1 MLAVAELLAHMLPTE
16 SSFGGNV
23 QSSSVENRRLGVAV
37 VGLGGAVASTAAAG
51 VELIRQGATGTDGL
65 PLAGL
70 EALVPYEN
78 LVFEGWDL
86 CGDDLASAVASHGIL
101 PADQL
106 QAAKPA
112 LVNIRPWPAVVNP
125 GFCRNASGTHCVSA
139 DDHRGRTEIIRE
151 DLRRFR
157 EENDLDGVVLV
168 NLASVERTGDPDSPA
183 LASVEAFERGL
194 DEEDPDISPAML
206 YAYAAIME
214 GVPYIN
220 FTPSVAADTPALTE
234 LARREGVP
242 VAGKDGKTGQTMIKT
257 VLAPAFRSRALR
269 VDGWFSTNILG
280 NGDGHI
286 LSDPD
291 SLASKIDTKGSV
303 LDDML
308 GYEVPDHIVNINY
321 YRPRGDD
328 KEAWDNVDLTGFL
341 GQRMQI
347 KVNFLC
353 SDSALAAPL
362 VLDLARLADLA
373 KLRGDSGAQEQ
384 FGLFFK
390 APMVR
395 EPGSRTEHA
404 FHAQEDALFSWLK
417 DETHINGNGKINGK
431 VNVTVEGEA
440 SRESR

>member
-1 MLAVAELLAHMLPTE
+1 MQE
-16 SSFGGNV
+16 FGTDD
-23 QSSSVENRRLGVAV
+23 RRLGVAI
-37 VGLGGAVASTAAAG
+37 VGLGGAVATTAAAG
-51 VELIRQGATGTDGL
+51 VELIRQGAAGTEGL

-70 EALVPYEN
+70 GGLTPYEN
-78 LVFEGWDL
+78 LVFGGWDL
-86 CGDDLASAVASHGIL
+86 CEDDLASAAASNGIL
-101 PADQL
+101 SGEQL
-106 QAAKPA
+106 RAAKPRLA
-112 LVNIRPWPAVVNP
+112 DIRPWPAVVNP

-139 DDHRGRTEIIRE
+139 EDHRGRTEIIRE
-151 DLRRFR
+151 DLRCFR

-183 LASVEAFERGL
+183 LASAEAFEKGL

-206 YAYAAIME
+206 YAYAAILE
-214 GVPYIN
+214 GVPYVN
-220 FTPSVAADTPALTE
+220 FTPSVAADTPALAE

-303 LDDML
+303 LDDIL

-347 KVNFLC
+347 KVDFLC

-395 EPGSRTEHA
+395 EPGSQPEHA
-404 FHAQEDALFSWLK
+404 FHAQEDALFSWLE
-417 DETHINGNGKINGK
+417 DEEHTNGNGKVNGK
-431 VNVTVEGEA
+431 VNVAAEGEA
-440 SRESR
+440 RRESR

>member
-1 MLAVAELLAHMLPTE
+1 MQE
-16 SSFGGNV
+16 FGTDD
-23 QSSSVENRRLGVAV
+23 RRLGVAV
-37 VGLGGAVASTAAAG
+37 VGLGGAVATTAAAG
-51 VELIRQGATGTDGL
+51 VELIRQGAAGTEGL

-70 EALVPYEN
+70 GDLGGLTPYEN
-78 LVFEGWDL
+78 LVFGGWDL
-86 CGDDLASAVASHGIL
+86 CEDDLASAAASNGIL
-101 PADQL
+101 SGEQL
-106 QAAKPA
+106 RAAKPRLA
-112 LVNIRPWPAVVNP
+112 DIRPWPAVVNP

-139 DDHRGRTEIIRE
+139 EDHRGRTEIIRE

-183 LASVEAFERGL
+183 LASAEAFEKGL

-206 YAYAAIME
+206 YAYAAILE
-214 GVPYIN
+214 GVPYVN
-220 FTPSVAADTPALTE
+220 FTPSVAADTPALVE

-303 LDDML
+303 LDDIL

-347 KVNFLC
+347 KVDFLC

-395 EPGSRTEHA
+395 KPGSQPEHA
-404 FHAQEDALFSWLK
+404 FHAQEDALFSWLE
-417 DETHINGNGKINGK
+417 DEEHTNGNGKVNGK
-431 VNVTVEGEA
+431 VNVAAEGEA
-440 SRESR
+440 RRESR